1 MGLFGFVGSVVK
13 GVAKGAACVAAV
25 PVTGALLATYGA
37 MTVAEKAAPVVG
49 KAVKEGGKALLNAAS
64 EANKV
69 RQSASSMS
77 NSELVDAYKNTT
89 SATKRAGYE
98 AEMRDRTGNW

>member
-37 MTVAEKAAPVVG
+37 VTVAEKAAPVVG
-49 KAVKEGGKALLNAAS
+49 KVAKGATKATFNALA
-64 EANKV
+64 EANEV
-69 RQSASSMS
+69 RKNSAGMS
-77 NSELVDAYKNTT
+77 DAELRNAYNSTT
-89 SATKRAGYE
+89 SATKRVGYAAAMKE
-98 AEMRDRTGNW
+98 RYES

>member
-77 NSELVDAYKNTT
+77 DSELMNAYNSTT
-89 SATKRAGYE
+89 SATKRAGYKAAWDE
-98 AEMRDRTGNW
+98 RHGG